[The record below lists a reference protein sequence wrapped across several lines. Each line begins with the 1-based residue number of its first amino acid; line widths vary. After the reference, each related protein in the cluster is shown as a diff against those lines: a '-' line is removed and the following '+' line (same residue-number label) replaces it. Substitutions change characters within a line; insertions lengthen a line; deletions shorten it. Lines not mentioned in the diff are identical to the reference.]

1 MRMPKIRSSVSMK
14 VIDYWMQSGCVIETG
29 KIYVESTILVLQNDF
44 RAEQSR
50 EMSPGTLVF

>member
-1 MRMPKIRSSVSMK
+1 
-14 VIDYWMQSGCVIETG
+14 MQNGCVIEIG

-50 EMSPGTLVF
+50 ELSTWALVFAQLLYDAIFY